1 MDDDA
6 HAQVLR
12 IVRGSAWFMRALQA
26 GAALGLPD
34 GAWCIGAG
42 ALRNLVWDHLH
53 GHADRPSALSDVDFA
68 HFDAAD
74 PSPAR
79 DRALQAQLRE
89 RCPEL
94 PWEVTNQA
102 AVHLWFERHF
112 GHPVQP
118 LPSLE
123 AAVATWPEFAT
134 AVAVTFDRDGR
145 LALIAPHGVD
155 DLLGM
160 RVRHNP
166 LRASRDTFLQ
176 RTAQKRYAERWPR
189 VHVQLEMG

>member
-1 MDDDA
+1 MLDDR
-6 HAQVLR
+6 AQVLR
-12 IVRGSAWFMRALQA
+12 IVRGSAWFMRALEA

-34 GAWCIGAG
+34 GSWCIGAG

-74 PSPAR
+74 LSAAS
-79 DRALQAQLRE
+79 DQALQARLRA

-112 GHPVQP
+112 GHPVDA
-118 LPSLE
+118 LPSLA
-123 AAVATWPEFAT
+123 AAVATWPEYAT
-134 AVAVTFDRDGR
+134 AVAVTRDRAGR
-145 LALIAPHGVD
+145 LALIAPHGLD
-155 DLLGM
+155 DLLRM
-160 RVRHNP
+160 RIRHNP

-176 RTAQKRYAERWPR
+176 RTAQKRYQERWPR
-189 VHVQLEMG
+189 VQVTLPAP